1 MIKTLKESLVY
12 SDSWLSFYKD
22 DVSFPGGESGTYV
35 KLRRK
40 SGAGVVL
47 INPENKIVL
56 VQLLRYPTQRESWEI
71 PGGGIEPGQQPEEA
85 AISEA
90 QEEVGIHIDVKLLQP
105 LGSFYPLNSLSDERI
120 SLFLARISES
130 ELRNH
135 VANDAEIISVALI
148 EISHALQMI
157 EDGRIND
164 AITALAIHL
173 ALNKLSL
180 GSQ

>member
-1 MIKTLKESLVY
+1 MIKTLKETLVY

-22 DVSFPGGESGTYV
+22 DVSFPSGEIGTYV
-35 KLRRK
+35 KLKRK
-40 SGAGVVL
+40 SGVGVVL
-47 INPENKIVL
+47 INPHNMIVL
-56 VQLLRYPTQRESWEI
+56 VKLLRYPTQVESWEI
-71 PGGGIEPGQQPEEA
+71 PGGGIESTQQPEEA
-85 AISEA
+85 VIAEA
-90 QEEVGIHIDVKLLQP
+90 QEEAGIQIDAKLLEP

-120 SLFLARISES
+120 RLFLARISES
-130 ELRNH
+130 ELRDH
-135 VANDAEIISVALI
+135 VADDAEIISVALI

-180 GSQ
+180 ESQ